1 MQSYKKLPVGIE
13 SFKELR
19 QENFYYIDKTRLIE
33 KLLDNWGKANLFT
46 RPRRFGKTLN
56 MSMLESFFSI
66 DTDLELF
73 EGLYISERKDL
84 CEEYMGKFPVLSVSL
99 KNIDAA
105 DYETARAMTV
115 KIINLEARRLQFLM
129 QSKKL
134 TAFDK
139 EEFTRLLQRQMDD
152 DTLFYS
158 LQELTELLNKH
169 YGKKVILL
177 IDEYDV
183 PLAKA
188 NEAGYYDQMVML
200 LRNLFGTVLKTNEN
214 LHFAVLT
221 GCLRVAK
228 ESIFTGLNNFNV
240 NSITDVDFDEY
251 FGFTD
256 MEVKQ
261 LLSDYNQEEHYETVK
276 EWYDGYRFGNI
287 DVYCPWDVLCYC
299 KAHINDQSL
308 APQNYWANT
317 SGNDVIRHFIQNTG
331 KQQNLTRTELER
343 LISGETVQKK
353 ICQEL
358 TYKELYASPEN
369 IWSTLFMT
377 GYLTQKGSINRELY
391 NLAIPNR
398 KIRNIMTDHILNLFK
413 EQVAADGELLNNF
426 CDALE
431 NGQQEMVEALFSEY
445 LKKTISI
452 RDTFVQKPTKENFC
466 HGILLGILGFKAGWS
481 VSSNRET
488 GNGYSDILI
497 QIDDADKGIII
508 EVKYAE
514 KDLEK
519 ECREALQQIQTKEYT
534 DFFKDSDIH
543 TVLKYGITC
552 NRKKCRVMM
561 EKEKL

>member
-134 TAFDK
+134 TVFDK

-398 KIRNIMTDHILNLFK
+398 EIRNIMTDHILNLFK

-452 RDTFVQKPTKENFC
+452 RDTFVQKPTKENFY

>member
-398 KIRNIMTDHILNLFK
+398 EIRNIMTDHILNLFK

-452 RDTFVQKPTKENFC
+452 RDTFAQKPTKENFY

>member
-398 KIRNIMTDHILNLFK
+398 EIRNIMIDHILNLFK

-452 RDTFVQKPTKENFC
+452 RDTFVQKPTKENFY

>member
-413 EQVAADGELLNNF
+413 EQVATDGELLNNF

-452 RDTFVQKPTKENFC
+452 RDTFVQKTTKENFY

-497 QIDDADKGIII
+497 QIDDADTGIII

>member
-299 KAHINDQSL
+299 KARINDQSL

-413 EQVAADGELLNNF
+413 EQVATDGELLNNF

-452 RDTFVQKPTKENFC
+452 RDTFVQKTTKENFY

-497 QIDDADKGIII
+497 QIDDADTGIII

>member
-398 KIRNIMTDHILNLFK
+398 EIRNIMTDHILNLFK

-452 RDTFVQKPTKENFC
+452 RDTFVQKPTKENFY

-543 TVLKYGITC
+543 TVLKYSITC

>member
-452 RDTFVQKPTKENFC
+452 RDTFVQKPTKENFY

>member
-200 LRNLFGTVLKTNEN
+200 LRNLFGTVLKT
-214 LHFAVLT
+214 T
-221 GCLRVAK
+221 
-228 ESIFTGLNNFNV
+228 
-240 NSITDVDFDEY
+240 
-251 FGFTD
+251 
-256 MEVKQ
+256 
-261 LLSDYNQEEHYETVK
+261 
-276 EWYDGYRFGNI
+276 
-287 DVYCPWDVLCYC
+287 
-299 KAHINDQSL
+299 
-308 APQNYWANT
+308 
-317 SGNDVIRHFIQNTG
+317 
-331 KQQNLTRTELER
+331 
-343 LISGETVQKK
+343 K
-353 ICQEL
+353 IC
-358 TYKELYASPEN
+358 
-369 IWSTLFMT
+369 TLR
-377 GYLTQKGSINRELY
+377 Y
-391 NLAIPNR
+391 
-398 KIRNIMTDHILNLFK
+398 
-413 EQVAADGELLNNF
+413 
-426 CDALE
+426 
-431 NGQQEMVEALFSEY
+431 
-445 LKKTISI
+445 
-452 RDTFVQKPTKENFC
+452 
-466 HGILLGILGFKAGWS
+466 
-481 VSSNRET
+481 
-488 GNGYSDILI
+488 
-497 QIDDADKGIII
+497 
-508 EVKYAE
+508 
-514 KDLEK
+514 
-519 ECREALQQIQTKEYT
+519 
-534 DFFKDSDIH
+534 
-543 TVLKYGITC
+543 
-552 NRKKCRVMM
+552 
-561 EKEKL
+561 

>member
-46 RPRRFGKTLN
+46 CPRRFGKTLN

-256 MEVKQ
+256 WEVKQ

-398 KIRNIMTDHILNLFK
+398 EIRNIMTDHILNLFK

-452 RDTFVQKPTKENFC
+452 RDTFVQKPTKENFY

>member
-398 KIRNIMTDHILNLFK
+398 EIRNIMTDHILNLFK
-413 EQVAADGELLNNF
+413 EQVAADGELLNDF

-452 RDTFVQKPTKENFC
+452 RDTFVQKPTKENFY

>member
-1 MQSYKKLPVGIE
+1 MQRYKQLPVGIE

-398 KIRNIMTDHILNLFK
+398 EIRNIMTDHILNLFK

-452 RDTFVQKPTKENFC
+452 RDTFVQKPTKENFY

>member
-1 MQSYKKLPVGIE
+1 MQSYTKLPVGIA
-13 SFKELR
+13 SFKEPR

-398 KIRNIMTDHILNLFK
+398 EIRNIMTDHILNLFK

-452 RDTFVQKPTKENFC
+452 RDTFVQKPTKENFY

>member
-331 KQQNLTRTELER
+331 KQQNLTRIELER

-413 EQVAADGELLNNF
+413 EQVATDGELLNNF

-452 RDTFVQKPTKENFC
+452 RDTFVQKTTKENFY

-497 QIDDADKGIII
+497 QIDDADTGIII

>member
-228 ESIFTGLNNFNV
+228 ESIFTFLNNFNV

-398 KIRNIMTDHILNLFK
+398 EIRNIMTDHILNLFK

-452 RDTFVQKPTKENFC
+452 RDTFVQKPTKENFY

>member
-398 KIRNIMTDHILNLFK
+398 EIRNIMTDHILNLFK

-452 RDTFVQKPTKENFC
+452 RDTFVQKPTKENFY

-508 EVKYAE
+508 EVKYTE

>member
-398 KIRNIMTDHILNLFK
+398 EIRNIMTDHILNLFK

-452 RDTFVQKPTKENFC
+452 RDTFVQKPTKENFY

>member
-240 NSITDVDFDEY
+240 NYITDVDFDEY

-398 KIRNIMTDHILNLFK
+398 EIRNIMTDHILNLFK

-452 RDTFVQKPTKENFC
+452 RDTFVQKPTKENFY

>member
-398 KIRNIMTDHILNLFK
+398 EIRNIMTDHILNLFK

-452 RDTFVQKPTKENFC
+452 RDTFIQKPTKENFY

>member
-317 SGNDVIRHFIQNTG
+317 SGNDVIRHFIQSTG

-398 KIRNIMTDHILNLFK
+398 EIRNIMTDHILNLFK

-452 RDTFVQKPTKENFC
+452 RDTFVQKPTKENFY

>member
-56 MSMLESFFSI
+56 ISMLESFFSI

-221 GCLRVAK
+221 GC
-228 ESIFTGLNNFNV
+228 
-240 NSITDVDFDEY
+240 
-251 FGFTD
+251 
-256 MEVKQ
+256 
-261 LLSDYNQEEHYETVK
+261 
-276 EWYDGYRFGNI
+276 
-287 DVYCPWDVLCYC
+287 
-299 KAHINDQSL
+299 
-308 APQNYWANT
+308 
-317 SGNDVIRHFIQNTG
+317 
-331 KQQNLTRTELER
+331 
-343 LISGETVQKK
+343 
-353 ICQEL
+353 
-358 TYKELYASPEN
+358 
-369 IWSTLFMT
+369 
-377 GYLTQKGSINRELY
+377 
-391 NLAIPNR
+391 
-398 KIRNIMTDHILNLFK
+398 
-413 EQVAADGELLNNF
+413 
-426 CDALE
+426 
-431 NGQQEMVEALFSEY
+431 
-445 LKKTISI
+445 
-452 RDTFVQKPTKENFC
+452 
-466 HGILLGILGFKAGWS
+466 
-481 VSSNRET
+481 
-488 GNGYSDILI
+488 
-497 QIDDADKGIII
+497 
-508 EVKYAE
+508 
-514 KDLEK
+514 
-519 ECREALQQIQTKEYT
+519 
-534 DFFKDSDIH
+534 
-543 TVLKYGITC
+543 
-552 NRKKCRVMM
+552 
-561 EKEKL
+561 

>member
-287 DVYCPWDVLCYC
+287 DVYCPCG
-299 KAHINDQSL
+299 QS
-308 APQNYWANT
+308 
-317 SGNDVIRHFIQNTG
+317 SG
-331 KQQNLTRTELER
+331 TELPA
-343 LISGETVQKK
+343 T
-353 ICQEL
+353 
-358 TYKELYASPEN
+358 
-369 IWSTLFMT
+369 
-377 GYLTQKGSINRELY
+377 
-391 NLAIPNR
+391 
-398 KIRNIMTDHILNLFK
+398 
-413 EQVAADGELLNNF
+413 
-426 CDALE
+426 
-431 NGQQEMVEALFSEY
+431 
-445 LKKTISI
+445 KKT
-452 RDTFVQKPTKENFC
+452 
-466 HGILLGILGFKAGWS
+466 AG
-481 VSSNRET
+481 
-488 GNGYSDILI
+488 
-497 QIDDADKGIII
+497 
-508 EVKYAE
+508 
-514 KDLEK
+514 
-519 ECREALQQIQTKEYT
+519 
-534 DFFKDSDIH
+534 
-543 TVLKYGITC
+543 
-552 NRKKCRVMM
+552 
-561 EKEKL
+561 

>member
-287 DVYCPWDVLCYC
+287 DDYCPWDVLCYC

-398 KIRNIMTDHILNLFK
+398 EIRNIMTDHILNLFK

-452 RDTFVQKPTKENFC
+452 RDTFVQKPTKENFY

-497 QIDDADKGIII
+497 QIDDADTGIII

-519 ECREALQQIQTKEYT
+519 ECRQALQQIQTKEYT

>member
-398 KIRNIMTDHILNLFK
+398 EIRNIMTDHILNLFK

-452 RDTFVQKPTKENFC
+452 RDTFVQKPTKENFY

-543 TVLKYGITC
+543 IVLKYGITC

>member
-398 KIRNIMTDHILNLFK
+398 EIRNIMTDHILNLFK

-452 RDTFVQKPTKENFC
+452 RDTFVQKPTKENFY

-519 ECREALQQIQTKEYT
+519 
-534 DFFKDSDIH
+534 
-543 TVLKYGITC
+543 
-552 NRKKCRVMM
+552 
-561 EKEKL
+561 

>member
-73 EGLYISERKDL
+73 EGLYILERKDL

-398 KIRNIMTDHILNLFK
+398 EIRNIMTDHILNLFK

-452 RDTFVQKPTKENFC
+452 RDTFVQKPTKENFY

>member
-13 SFKELR
+13 SSKELR

-413 EQVAADGELLNNF
+413 EQVATDGELLNNF

-452 RDTFVQKPTKENFC
+452 RDTFVQKTTKENFY

-497 QIDDADKGIII
+497 QIDDADTGIII

>member
-398 KIRNIMTDHILNLFK
+398 EIRNIMTDHILNLFK

-452 RDTFVQKPTKENFC
+452 RDTFVQKPTKENFY

-497 QIDDADKGIII
+497 QIDDADTGIII

-519 ECREALQQIQTKEYT
+519 ECRQALQQIQTKEYT

>member
-1 MQSYKKLPVGIE
+1 MI
-13 SFKELR
+13 F
-19 QENFYYIDKTRLIE
+19 NTF
-33 KLLDNWGKANLFT
+33 
-46 RPRRFGKTLN
+46 
-56 MSMLESFFSI
+56 
-66 DTDLELF
+66 
-73 EGLYISERKDL
+73 
-84 CEEYMGKFPVLSVSL
+84 VL
-99 KNIDAA
+99 
-105 DYETARAMTV
+105 
-115 KIINLEARRLQFLM
+115 
-129 QSKKL
+129 
-134 TAFDK
+134 
-139 EEFTRLLQRQMDD
+139 
-152 DTLFYS
+152 
-158 LQELTELLNKH
+158 
-169 YGKKVILL
+169 
-177 IDEYDV
+177 DEYDV

-398 KIRNIMTDHILNLFK
+398 EIRNIMTDHILNLFK

-452 RDTFVQKPTKENFC
+452 RDTFVQKPTKENFY

>member
-398 KIRNIMTDHILNLFK
+398 EIRNIMTDHILNLFK

-452 RDTFVQKPTKENFC
+452 RDTFVQKPTKENFY

-561 EKEKL
+561 EKENL

>member
-99 KNIDAA
+99 KNIDSA

-398 KIRNIMTDHILNLFK
+398 EIRNIMTDHILNLFK

-452 RDTFVQKPTKENFC
+452 RDTFVQKPTKENFY

>member
-317 SGNDVIRHFIQNTG
+317 S
-331 KQQNLTRTELER
+331 
-343 LISGETVQKK
+343 
-353 ICQEL
+353 
-358 TYKELYASPEN
+358 
-369 IWSTLFMT
+369 
-377 GYLTQKGSINRELY
+377 
-391 NLAIPNR
+391 
-398 KIRNIMTDHILNLFK
+398 
-413 EQVAADGELLNNF
+413 
-426 CDALE
+426 
-431 NGQQEMVEALFSEY
+431 
-445 LKKTISI
+445 
-452 RDTFVQKPTKENFC
+452 
-466 HGILLGILGFKAGWS
+466 
-481 VSSNRET
+481 
-488 GNGYSDILI
+488 
-497 QIDDADKGIII
+497 
-508 EVKYAE
+508 
-514 KDLEK
+514 
-519 ECREALQQIQTKEYT
+519 
-534 DFFKDSDIH
+534 
-543 TVLKYGITC
+543 
-552 NRKKCRVMM
+552 
-561 EKEKL
+561 

>member
-240 NSITDVDFDEY
+240 NSITV
-251 FGFTD
+251 
-256 MEVKQ
+256 
-261 LLSDYNQEEHYETVK
+261 
-276 EWYDGYRFGNI
+276 
-287 DVYCPWDVLCYC
+287 
-299 KAHINDQSL
+299 
-308 APQNYWANT
+308 
-317 SGNDVIRHFIQNTG
+317 
-331 KQQNLTRTELER
+331 
-343 LISGETVQKK
+343 
-353 ICQEL
+353 
-358 TYKELYASPEN
+358 
-369 IWSTLFMT
+369 
-377 GYLTQKGSINRELY
+377 
-391 NLAIPNR
+391 
-398 KIRNIMTDHILNLFK
+398 
-413 EQVAADGELLNNF
+413 
-426 CDALE
+426 
-431 NGQQEMVEALFSEY
+431 
-445 LKKTISI
+445 
-452 RDTFVQKPTKENFC
+452 
-466 HGILLGILGFKAGWS
+466 
-481 VSSNRET
+481 
-488 GNGYSDILI
+488 
-497 QIDDADKGIII
+497 
-508 EVKYAE
+508 
-514 KDLEK
+514 
-519 ECREALQQIQTKEYT
+519 
-534 DFFKDSDIH
+534 
-543 TVLKYGITC
+543 
-552 NRKKCRVMM
+552 
-561 EKEKL
+561 